1 MMKITNTV
9 TGKREIFKAQRPQ
22 KVTLYVCGVTPY
34 DAAHIGHGR
43 CYTAFDLLYRL
54 LLFLDFEVVY
64 CRNFTDIDDKLLNR
78 AHKELGDR
86 LQYKKIADRFIKQYH
101 EDMKALNCLSPK
113 YEPRVTDHIPEIISF
128 ISGLIE
134 AGHAYESDGDVY
146 FDITSFSTYGKLSKH
161 KLEDIFAGARVQ
173 INEKKKN
180 VLDFA
185 LWKSEPEGECWQGPW
200 GYGRPGWHIECS
212 ALAAKYLGKTID
224 IHAGG
229 LDLVF
234 PHHEN
239 EIAQSEALHKKT
251 FANYWMHNGLVRVN
265 EEKMSKSL
273 GNFFTLQDVFK
284 QFDPI
289 VVRYYLLQHHYRGPM
304 DFSFDDIKGF
314 EKSYRRLVRVFEQC
328 DVFMQIKKEEL
339 QQIILIQSML
349 ACLKDDLNTSGMFGI
364 LFENLDKIQQDKKT
378 LCAIKQFLQHVL
390 GLTLEPL
397 PEKMIKLTPEIEA
410 LIEERKK
417 TRAEKNWA
425 RADEIRDKLRELGVD
440 VQDKKS

>member
-1 MMKITNTV
+1 MLKKKSTAVFFYNVSCSLMTCTAPAWESKYENVSFFITMFYAMLFRMMKITNTV

-173 INEKKKN
+173 INEKKKM
-180 VLDFA
+180 
-185 LWKSEPEGECWQGPW
+185 
-200 GYGRPGWHIECS
+200 Y
-212 ALAAKYLGKTID
+212 
-224 IHAGG
+224 
-229 LDLVF
+229 
-234 PHHEN
+234 
-239 EIAQSEALHKKT
+239 
-251 FANYWMHNGLVRVN
+251 
-265 EEKMSKSL
+265 
-273 GNFFTLQDVFK
+273 
-284 QFDPI
+284 
-289 VVRYYLLQHHYRGPM
+289 
-304 DFSFDDIKGF
+304 
-314 EKSYRRLVRVFEQC
+314 
-328 DVFMQIKKEEL
+328 
-339 QQIILIQSML
+339 
-349 ACLKDDLNTSGMFGI
+349 
-364 LFENLDKIQQDKKT
+364 
-378 LCAIKQFLQHVL
+378 
-390 GLTLEPL
+390 
-397 PEKMIKLTPEIEA
+397 
-410 LIEERKK
+410 
-417 TRAEKNWA
+417 
-425 RADEIRDKLRELGVD
+425 
-440 VQDKKS
+440 